1 MTPRVVSICVS
12 LLVAGIVVV
21 AFASVVTRPPERS
34 FAKHFE
40 AGVYVCATCRQP
52 LFESRAKFA
61 STTRWPSF
69 RAAVESSVAE
79 REDRSEG
86 LERTEILCRQC
97 NAHLGHVFDDG
108 ERTGD
113 DHPDAGLRYCV
124 LSSALEFEGE
134 ARE

>member
-1 MTPRVVSICVS
+1 MSPRTVSI
-12 LLVAGIVVV
+12 VV
-21 AFASVVTRPPERS
+21 AFFAACLVAFALAAVVTRQQERS

-97 NAHLGHVFDDG
+97 NAHLGHVFKDG

-113 DHPDAGLRYCV
+113 EHPDAGLRYCV
-124 LSSALEFEGE
+124 LSSALEFERE